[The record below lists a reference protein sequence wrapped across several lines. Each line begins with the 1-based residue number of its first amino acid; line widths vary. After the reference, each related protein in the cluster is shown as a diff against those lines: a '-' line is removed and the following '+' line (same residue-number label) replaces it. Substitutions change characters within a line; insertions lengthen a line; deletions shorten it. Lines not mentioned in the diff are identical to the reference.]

1 MGPVASCWQRYR
13 AAADEPPAQTLA
25 WPFRGRGLENLG
37 VDGQPVM
44 KPTPHCGEDE
54 ILVRVDAL
62 GLCASDAKMVRMGGD
77 YPLFFDR
84 DFAAE
89 PARLGHEAALTVVAV
104 GERWQAQYYPG
115 LRLGIQPDVY
125 VNGQRTIFGVNLP
138 GAMTQYLTLGRDVLD
153 SDRGSCIFPVLADVS
168 YAEIA
173 VLEPWACVDVAY
185 SATARRLAPKPDGLL
200 WICGSPGDATSYQMS
215 RPLDSRTAVLSD
227 APASLASWVRSQP
240 VEVIECDRAMART
253 TLYERSGGAGA
264 DDIILLN
271 PTGAATVSDAVD
283 LLAVRGVL
291 NLVSDGRLRE
301 FVNIDI
307 SKLHY
312 QHLALLGCTGP
323 DIAAA
328 YGDRRNRSGLRP
340 GGVVWIVGA
349 GGAMGR
355 MHVQRALQMPDG
367 PRAVIATNRGL
378 ERLRT
383 LSADYAG
390 IAQASGRELVAFSPV
405 QEPERLHAEIERLT
419 GGRGCDDIVVVVPG
433 TAPVAEALPLLAPD
447 GLLMVFA
454 GTPAGTS
461 VPLPLHH
468 VALHGAQFT
477 GASGSTVADQLRVL
491 EKIGSGALSA
501 ARTIAAIGGMRALRA
516 GLQAVIEQTY
526 PGKVMIYPQLADL
539 PLLSLPELAQALP
552 DVARHLAPGPVWTAQ
567 AEQALIERCWTT

>member
-1 MGPVASCWQRYR
+1 
-13 AAADEPPAQTLA
+13 
-25 WPFRGRGLENLG
+25 
-37 VDGQPVM
+37 
-44 KPTPHCGEDE
+44 
-54 ILVRVDAL
+54 
-62 GLCASDAKMVRMGGD
+62 MVRMGGD

-153 SDRGSCIFPVLADVS
+153 SDRGSCVFAVLADVS

-185 SATARRLAPKPDGLL
+185 SATARRLAPKPGGLL
-200 WICGSPGDATSYQMS
+200 WICGSLGDATPYQMS
-215 RPLDSRTAVLSD
+215 RPLDSRTVVLSD

-240 VEVIECDRAMART
+240 VAVIECDRSAARA
-253 TLYERSGGAGA
+253 TLHQRSGGAGV

-271 PTGAATVSDAVD
+271 PTDTATVSDAVD
-283 LLAVRGVL
+283 LLAARGAL
-291 NLVSDGRLRE
+291 NLVSDGRLHE
-301 FVNIDI
+301 PVDIDI

-328 YGDRRNRSGLRP
+328 YGDRRNRSDLRP

-383 LSADYAG
+383 LAADYAG
-390 IAQASGRELVAFSPV
+390 LAQASGRELVAFSPV

-419 GGRGCDDIVVVVPG
+419 DGRGCDDIVVVVPG

-447 GLLMVFA
+447 GLLIVFA
-454 GTPAGTS
+454 GTLAGNS
-461 VPLPLHH
+461 VPFPLHR
-468 VALHGAQFT
+468 VSQFGAQFT
-477 GASGSTVADQLRVL
+477 GTSGSAVADQLRVL

-552 DVARHLAPGPVWTAQ
+552 DVARYMAPGPVWTAQ
-567 AEQALIERCWTT
+567 AEQALIEQDWTA

>member
-1 MGPVASCWQRYR
+1 MGPVASRWQRYR
-13 AAADEPPAQTLA
+13 AATDEPPAQTLA
-25 WPFRGRGLENLG
+25 WPFRGRGLEHLG
-37 VDGQPVM
+37 VDGQPVVE
-44 KPTPHCGEDE
+44 PRPRCGEDE

-89 PARLGHEAALTVVAV
+89 PARLGHEAALTVMAV
-104 GERWQAQYYPG
+104 GEHWHAQYYPG

-138 GAMTQYLTLGRDVLD
+138 GAMTQYLAVGRDVLD
-153 SDRGSCIFPVLADVS
+153 SDRGSCVFPVLADVS

-185 SATARRLAPKPDGLL
+185 SATARRLAPKPGGLL

-215 RPLDSRTAVLSD
+215 RPLDSRAVVLSD

-240 VEVIECDRAMART
+240 VAVIECDRAVART
-253 TLYERSGGAGA
+253 TLYEHSGGAGA

-271 PTGAATVSDAVD
+271 PADAAAVSDAVD
-283 LLAVRGVL
+283 LLAARGAL

-301 FVNIDI
+301 SIKVDI
-307 SKLHY
+307 
-312 QHLALLGCTGP
+312 
-323 DIAAA
+323 
-328 YGDRRNRSGLRP
+328 YGERRNRSDLRS

-367 PRAVIATNRGL
+367 PRAIIATNRGL
-378 ERLRT
+378 GRLRT
-383 LSADYAG
+383 LAADYAG
-390 IAQASGRELVAFSPV
+390 MARASGCELIAFSPV

-419 GGRGCDDIVVVVPG
+419 GGRGCDDIVVVAPG
-433 TAPVAEALPLLAPD
+433 TAPVAEALPWLASD

-454 GTPAGTS
+454 GTPAGNS
-461 VPLPLHH
+461 AALPLHH

-516 GLQAVIEQTY
+516 GLQSVIEQTY

-567 AEQALIERCWTT
+567 AERALIERCWTT